1 MPSDASDPELREVA
15 RRVGSELGPF
25 RRRIMNASRRA
36 ADLPDL
42 PDAQVEVLRRL
53 EAIGWATPTALGRA
67 LGLARSTVSNLIL
80 AMERD
85 GLVDRRL
92 TKGDGRSTEVGLT
105 DHARGLL
112 RRFDHSA
119 EAVLVAA
126 LRGLTAA
133 ERRDIARALP
143 ALEALHAAVGGE
155 STRADEPRAASA
167 DGAAATAPDA
177 TTRRRAGSRSP
188 SDGAS

>member
-1 MPSDASDPELREVA
+1 MPSDPTAAELRVVA
-15 RRVGSELGPF
+15 RRLGAEVGPF
-25 RRRIMNASRRA
+25 RRRLMNASRSA

-53 EAIGWATPTALGRA
+53 EAIGWATPTLLGRA

-92 TKGDGRSTEVGLT
+92 AKGDGRSTEVGLT
-105 DHARGLL
+105 DHARDLL
-112 RRFDHSA
+112 RTFDRSA
-119 EAVLVAA
+119 EAVLMGA
-126 LRGLTAA
+126 LRGLTAE
-133 ERRDIARALP
+133 ERHAISRALP
-143 ALEALHAAVGGE
+143 ALEALHAAIGGE
-155 STRADEPRAASA
+155 PAPVAEPGDSA
-167 DGAAATAPDA
+167 PGA
-177 TTRRRAGSRSP
+177 TTRRRSGSASP

>member
-1 MPSDASDPELREVA
+1 MPSDPTDAELRAVA
-15 RRVGSELGPF
+15 RRLGSELGPF
-25 RRRIMNASRRA
+25 RRRLMNASRSA

-53 EAIGWATPTALGRA
+53 EAIGWATPTLLGRA

-92 TKGDGRSTEVGLT
+92 AKGDGRSTEVGLT
-105 DHARGLL
+105 DHARDLL
-112 RRFDHSA
+112 RTFDRSA
-119 EAVLVAA
+119 EGVLVGA
-126 LRGLTAA
+126 LRSLGAA

-143 ALEALHAAVGGE
+143 ALEALHAAIGGE
-155 STRADEPRAASA
+155 PAPATEPRDAS
-167 DGAAATAPDA
+167 TDA
-177 TTRRRAGSRSP
+177 TTRRRSGRASP
-188 SDGAS
+188 SDGAP

>member
-1 MPSDASDPELREVA
+1 MPSDASDPDLRSIA
-15 RRVGSELGPF
+15 RRLGSELGPF
-25 RRRIMNASRRA
+25 RRRLLNASRRA

-53 EAIGWATPTALGRA
+53 EAIGWATPTALGRS
-67 LGLARSTVSNLIL
+67 LGLARSTVSNLVL

-92 TKGDGRSTEVGLT
+92 AKGDGRSTEVGLT

-112 RRFDHSA
+112 GTFDRSIESVIA
-119 EAVLVAA
+119 GA
-126 LRGLTAA
+126 LRHLTAA

-143 ALEALHAAVGGE
+143 ALAALHAAVGGE
-155 STRADEPRAASA
+155 PPRSDAPRA
-167 DGAAATAPDA
+167 
-177 TTRRRAGSRSP
+177 
-188 SDGAS
+188 

>member
-1 MPSDASDPELREVA
+1 MPSDPTDAELRIVA
-15 RRVGSELGPF
+15 RRLGADLGPF
-25 RRRIMNASRRA
+25 RRRLMNASRSA

-53 EAIGWATPTALGRA
+53 EAIGWATPTLLGRA

-92 TKGDGRSTEVGLT
+92 AKGDGRSTEVGLT
-105 DHARGLL
+105 DRARDLL
-112 RRFDHSA
+112 RTFDRSA
-119 EAVLVAA
+119 EGVLVGA
-126 LRGLTAA
+126 LRGLTAD
-133 ERRDIARALP
+133 ERHRIARALP
-143 ALEALHAAVGGE
+143 AFEALHAAIGGAPLG
-155 STRADEPRAASA
+155 ADSPDA
-167 DGAAATAPDA
+167 APDA
-177 TTRRRAGSRSP
+177 TTRRRSGSASP

>member
-1 MPSDASDPELREVA
+1 MPPDPSDAELRAVA
-15 RRVGSELGPF
+15 RRLGAELGPF
-25 RRRIMNASRRA
+25 RRRLMNASRSA

-53 EAIGWATPTALGRA
+53 EATGWATPTGLGHG

-92 TKGDGRSTEVGLT
+92 AKGDGRSTEVGLT
-105 DHARGLL
+105 DHARDLL
-112 RRFDHSA
+112 RTFDRSA
-119 EAVLVAA
+119 EGVLVGA

-133 ERRDIARALP
+133 ERHDIARALP
-143 ALEALHAAVGGE
+143 ALEALHAAIGGE
-155 STRADEPRAASA
+155 PRRTEASAHPRA
-167 DGAAATAPDA
+167 
-177 TTRRRAGSRSP
+177 
-188 SDGAS
+188 

>member
-1 MPSDASDPELREVA
+1 MPSDATDADLRIVA
-15 RRVGSELGPF
+15 RRLGAELGPF
-25 RRRIMNASRRA
+25 RRRLMNASRSA

-53 EAIGWATPTALGRA
+53 EAIGWGTPTALGRA

-92 TKGDGRSTEVGLT
+92 AKGDVRSTEVGLT
-105 DHARGLL
+105 DHARDLL
-112 RRFDHSA
+112 RTFDRSA
-119 EAVLVAA
+119 EGVLVGA
-126 LRGLTAA
+126 LRSLTTD
-133 ERRDIARALP
+133 ERRAIARALP

-155 STRADEPRAASA
+155 PRRTGGPATRGD
-167 DGAAATAPDA
+167 
-177 TTRRRAGSRSP
+177 
-188 SDGAS
+188 

>member
-1 MPSDASDPELREVA
+1 MPAEPTDADLRAVA
-15 RRVGSELGPF
+15 RRLGSELGPF
-25 RRRIMNASRRA
+25 RRRLMNASRSA

-92 TKGDGRSTEVGLT
+92 AKGDGRSTEVGLT
-105 DHARGLL
+105 DHARDLL
-112 RRFDHSA
+112 RTFDRSA
-119 EAVLVAA
+119 EGVLVGA
-126 LRGLTAA
+126 LRSLTVA
-133 ERRDIARALP
+133 ERHDIARALP
-143 ALEALHAAVGGE
+143 ALEALHAAIGGE
-155 STRADEPRAASA
+155 PAPVPSA
-167 DGAAATAPDA
+167 ERDAAPDA
-177 TTRRRAGSRSP
+177 TTRRRSGSASP

>member
-1 MPSDASDPELREVA
+1 MPADASDQELRVVA
-15 RRVGSELGPF
+15 RRLGSELGPF
-25 RRRIMNASRRA
+25 RRRLMNASRSA

-53 EAIGWATPTALGRA
+53 EAIGWATPTGLGRS
-67 LGLARSTVSNLIL
+67 LGLARSTVSNLVL

-92 TKGDGRSTEVGLT
+92 VEGDGRSSEVGLT
-105 DHARGLL
+105 DHARDLL
-112 RRFDHSA
+112 RTFDRSA
-119 EAVLVAA
+119 EGVLVGA
-126 LRGLTAA
+126 LLRLTAE
-133 ERRDIARALP
+133 ERRDISRALP
-143 ALEALHAAVGGE
+143 ALEALHAAIGGTPG
-155 STRADEPRAASA
+155 S
-167 DGAAATAPDA
+167 AAAPAPPADA

>member
-1 MPSDASDPELREVA
+1 MPFDPTDAGLRAVA
-15 RRVGSELGPF
+15 RRLGSELGPF
-25 RRRIMNASRRA
+25 RRRLMNASRSA
-36 ADLPDL
+36 ADLPDI

-53 EAIGWATPTALGRA
+53 EAIGWATPTALGRS

-105 DHARGLL
+105 DHARELL
-112 RRFDHSA
+112 RTFDHSA

-126 LRGLTAA
+126 LRSLSAGD
-133 ERRDIARALP
+133 RRDVARALP
-143 ALEALHAAVGGE
+143 ALEALHAAIGG
-155 STRADEPRAASA
+155 S
-167 DGAAATAPDA
+167 GARPGAPTSREGAPDA
-177 TTRRRAGSRSP
+177 TTRRRSGSASP
-188 SDGAS
+188 SDGAP